1 MDDSVQIKCNRCKNV
16 FRDRATRLRNGYSR
30 QCPSCEVVLFFD
42 EDSQQP
48 NIKSAMRAARLLR
61 KQLREHEGVGAF
73 GENSSAAR
81 SRRYSGR
88 GRSEARADD

>member
-16 FRDRATRLRNGYSR
+16 FRDRARRLQNGYSR

-48 NIKSAMRAARLLR
+48 HIKTAMRAARRLR
-61 KQLREHEGVGAF
+61 KELRELETVGGAPTAPTA
-73 GENSSAAR
+73 SR
-81 SRRYSGR
+81 SRRYAGR
-88 GRSEARADD
+88 NRVDARADE